1 MPLEANVFIMSNH
14 TPQKESL
21 ADFFMGLLLGF
32 FTGAV
37 LAVLLSP
44 RSGEQTREKAR
55 ELPKS
60 VKTDWSNPYG
70 KARTFIGKQQASL
83 EGTVDAVN
91 HFLEARR
98 LAKAKRKEDKTSAP
112 EFSEN

>member
-1 MPLEANVFIMSNH
+1 MITEANVFLMTNQTS
-14 TPQKESL
+14 PKDSL

-32 FTGAV
+32 FTGAL

-44 RSGEQTREKAR
+44 RSGVQTREKAR

-60 VKTDWSNPYG
+60 VKSDWSNPYG

-98 LAKAKRKEDKTSAP
+98 LAKAKRKEDKISASDY
-112 EFSEN
+112 SEN